1 MIDTKKLNE
10 ANYLNSNNVI
20 YEEEIFGLYDH
31 TKRKKNTK
39 TKSA

>member
-31 TKRKKNTK
+31 TKQEENENT
-39 TKSA
+39 